1 MGFVFGIKSNWNPH
15 AETWLQVAV
24 EAAHFVQ
31 RHSFIKFLKH
41 MFAFIAFTW
50 NANLWMWLQAL
61 PVCLNGWCI
70 WRKYSVFLAFKSC
83 FQFMCVK
90 LPSVSK
96 WGGIALTDSVAVNGP
111 HLLLHRRTVHYA
123 NQKLWRRWNQERQ
136 KRWQMRRMI
145 LCDINMLLNHITGG
159 LEYKHTYAVRS
170 LGWITALYFFP
181 SFHFPPLSARSL

>member
-1 MGFVFGIKSNWNPH
+1 MLSRKTKTIICLISKTVSQKSRIFLKISHCRWDLCLESNWI
-15 AETWLQVAV
+15 ETLTPKLDYRLQLRPLTLCNSI
-24 EAAHFVQ
+24 HLK
-31 RHSFIKFLKH
+31 IKFLKH

-50 NANLWMWLQAL
+50 NANLWMWLQAS

-123 NQKLWRRWNQERQ
+123 NQTLWRRWNQERD
-136 KRWQMRRMI
+136 KNVDRW
-145 LCDINMLLNHITGG
+145 
-159 LEYKHTYAVRS
+159 EE
-170 LGWITALYFFP
+170 WF
-181 SFHFPPLSARSL
+181 SATSICY

>member
-1 MGFVFGIKSNWNPH
+1 MLLRKTKRIICLISKTVSQKSHIFKNLTLQMGFAFGIKSNWNPH

-31 RHSFIKFLKH
+31 WHSFIKFLKH

-123 NQKLWRRWNQERQ
+123 NQKLWRRWNQERD
-136 KRWQMRRMI
+136 KNVDRW
-145 LCDINMLLNHITGG
+145 
-159 LEYKHTYAVRS
+159 EE
-170 LGWITALYFFP
+170 WF
-181 SFHFPPLSARSL
+181 SATSICY

>member
-31 RHSFIKFLKH
+31 WHSFIKFLKH

-123 NQKLWRRWNQERQ
+123 NQKLWRRWNQERD
-136 KRWQMRRMI
+136 KNVDRW
-145 LCDINMLLNHITGG
+145 
-159 LEYKHTYAVRS
+159 EE
-170 LGWITALYFFP
+170 WF
-181 SFHFPPLSARSL
+181 SATSICY

>member
-31 RHSFIKFLKH
+31 QHSFIKFLKH

-96 WGGIALTDSVAVNGP
+96 WGGIALTDCSSEWASFIATQAYSTLCKSKTMKEVKSGETKTLTDEKNDSLRHQYA
-111 HLLLHRRTVHYA
+111 TKSHY
-123 NQKLWRRWNQERQ
+123 RG
-136 KRWQMRRMI
+136 I
-145 LCDINMLLNHITGG
+145 GI
-159 LEYKHTYAVRS
+159 
-170 LGWITALYFFP
+170 
-181 SFHFPPLSARSL
+181 

>member
-31 RHSFIKFLKH
+31 RHSFIQFLKH

-83 FQFMCVK
+83 LQFMCVK

-170 LGWITALYFFP
+170 
-181 SFHFPPLSARSL
+181 